1 LDPVL
6 FKREKFIR
14 EKEEVNRQFLLIIP
28 AYPVVGNLILELA
41 ELLVY
46 FAGER
51 TINLFRREIC
61 PGGER

>member
-46 FAGER
+46 FAGEGQVLSG
-51 TINLFRREIC
+51 TPTD
-61 PGGER
+61 PGRQRN